1 MKRTVLLV
9 ALLVISL
16 SPIVFAASVLGNGFV
31 RWSNPASPATNL
43 SVDGGTLFVDSNLN
57 RVGIGTTAPNVSLNV
72 VGHMLTQGN
81 ATVTGNLSVGA
92 GSIFIGSTRGL
103 IPAKSVSLVYNTT
116 SGALTGYLQTYSAWG
131 NLTLRSGAESTFGS
145 SIILAAR
152 SGQDSIQ
159 FNVRD
164 AEKMRLDSSGR
175 LGIGTLAPAAVLDVV
190 GSASNNA
197 TILRSGDNSVAGNG
211 GTQIVFSYAGGLNYA
226 HAIKTR
232 HNADADALNAIDF
245 YTWDYGTDVA
255 STVGTKRVMTIDGS
269 GGVGIGT
276 TTVNASLNV
285 VGNSW
290 FSGDVSALTFTD
302 RTPFYEGD
310 ALTEISRIKGK
321 NGEID
326 HATLPEFARI
336 RKIVNGTVEENRDIG
351 GMVSVL
357 TVAVQQLNTI
367 NKEQQAKIN
376 ALEARIAKLEVKA
389 G

>member
-1 MKRTVLLV
+1 M
-9 ALLVISL
+9 
-16 SPIVFAASVLGNGFV
+16 
-31 RWSNPASPATNL
+31 
-43 SVDGGTLFVDSNLN
+43 
-57 RVGIGTTAPNVSLNV
+57 
-72 VGHMLTQGN
+72 
-81 ATVTGNLSVGA
+81 
-92 GSIFIGSTRGL
+92 
-103 IPAKSVSLVYNTT
+103 
-116 SGALTGYLQTYSAWG
+116 
-131 NLTLRSGAESTFGS
+131 
-145 SIILAAR
+145 AAR